1 MSKSPKNP
9 YSAVLGTG
17 IANQVSPGAG
27 VAIHRTTVAQPKGTK
42 SGSKTASTNRT
53 PTGRSVAGNW

>member
-1 MSKSPKNP
+1 MAKTP
-9 YSAVLGTG
+9 YSAVVGTG
-17 IANQVSPGAG
+17 IANQVGKGAG
-27 VAIHRTTVAQPKGTK
+27 TPVSRRTVAQPKGTK